1 MIISALPVSYYPP
14 KRYSTPSAWKV
25 GEPHPNQLKPMNFRE
40 ALSLDWCSM
49 TRENQ
54 EVWLYPIASQGGPP
68 LRPSREGRGL
78 NTDLIKRELDIDL
91 FTSGIFID
99 LDDEHAHKSPD
110 GRSDQAFFELV
121 EHITQPFRNMQGA
134 FYYRTLRGARIGL
147 IFETPVELSLGDRAR
162 RAFFLQ
168 LEQMFSEHDQVEVDK
183 GSTQITRGF
192 AAPHIYKKGERVTA
206 DFAQLFIHPE
216 DMSLNYVNILA
227 ERWTAHL
234 KSAADSA
241 SAADSERGPKASQSA
256 AAREGAEGQ
265 ASRAPK
271 GSQHPRVFIGSG
283 FNRDDLDGTE
293 QYNLLRDILWKTS
306 HMLIQQP
313 QIFTQFAQLLD
324 QEICS
329 GRRQEKGDLE
339 ALIRA
344 CLDKAPAFDPDQLE
358 IGSVAPPAPVDLL
371 DFPELKPLRRTFTAP
386 LDDLKIAQAVL
397 ESMGDEPAP
406 IWHGEGLRRYRHE
419 TGVWELYRPS
429 KLERIFLKLE
439 GAQYENDKGEW
450 RPIPIKHATV
460 TTGVKMLASVTG
472 AGEVE
477 TPFDTAPMG
486 VVLGQHFIS
495 AGLTGLKVQPRG
507 PEFYAIHHLDYE
519 LSPYLLQYW
528 DDEDTG
534 HAPKAPPVFTRSFLA
549 RSLHRAPDLDETEET
564 IKQEIE
570 AKIITI
576 GEWLGLALLGL
587 CTREATALVAHGPGS
602 NGKSILSKLII
613 DLFGAERTAHLA
625 PQAMKE
631 RFSRAQLFGAAVN
644 VVSEMPES
652 DLLESDTIK
661 AMISGDAITVENK
674 GEKPFRMIP
683 RAAHFFAA
691 NTLPASRDRSHGLWR
706 RLIPIEFHHI
716 FTREDRDPEML
727 DKLRAEY
734 DLLVPW
740 ALDLA
745 RQYIE
750 RGGYRHQKMIDQWRG
765 SWRVETDSLAAF
777 IDAQCEM
784 VNLDQGTSAR
794 DLWEAFRSWAED
806 VGQSG
811 AAKMSLAVFGR
822 SLHSQPSI
830 VKIRRVTNG
839 KKNTIYN
846 VKLAQTTTE
855 VNQWITKQN
864 TNHSL

>member
-1 MIISALPVSYYPP
+1 MLLGALSVSYFNG
-14 KRYSTPSAWKV
+14 RYSTPSAWKV
-25 GEPHPNQLKPMNFRE
+25 GEPHPNQLKPMGFRE
-40 ALSLDWCSM
+40 ALAFDWCTV
-49 TRENQ
+49 TRNNQ
-54 EVWLYPIASQGGPP
+54 EAWLYPIAAQGGPP

-91 FTSGIFID
+91 FTSGIFVD
-99 LDDEHAHKSPD
+99 LDDEAAHKSKSPD

-121 EHITQPFRNMQGA
+121 ERIIEPFKNMQGA

-168 LEQMFSEHDQVEVDK
+168 LEQMFSEHNQVEVDK

-192 AAPHIYKKGERVTA
+192 AAPHIYKKGERVTP
-206 DFAQLFIHPE
+206 DFAKLYIHPE
-216 DMSLNYVNILA
+216 DMSIHFINILA
-227 ERWTAHL
+227 DRWTAHL
-234 KSAADSA
+234 KSVGDSA
-241 SAADSERGPKASQSA
+241 SAADSERRPQASQSA
-256 AAREGAEGQ
+256 SAREGAEGQ

-271 GSQHPRVFIGSG
+271 KDKKPLLIIPHDLQTRE
-283 FNRDDLDGTE
+283 LDGTQRHDLFRGAVFKLSHWVQDE
-293 QYNLLRDILWKTS
+293 ALLRDLS
-306 HMLIQQP
+306 
-313 QIFTQFAQLLD
+313 AVLD
-324 QEICS
+324 QYLCN
-329 GRRQEKGDLE
+329 GRRAEKGE
-339 ALIRA
+339 LIRYV
-344 CLDKAPAFDPDQLE
+344 DQAIELATIHDDVE
-358 IGSVAPPAPVDLL
+358 IAEGIAPPAPVDLL

-460 TTGVKMLASVTG
+460 TTGVKMLASITG
-472 AGEVE
+472 AGEIE

-486 VVLGQHFIS
+486 VVLGQHFVS

-507 PEFYAIHHLDYE
+507 PEYYAIHALDYE
-519 LSPYLLQYW
+519 LSPQLLMYW
-528 DDEDTG
+528 DNEDTG
-534 HAPKAPPVFTRSFLA
+534 HAPKAPPIFTRSFLA
-549 RSLHRAPDLDETEET
+549 RSLYHTPEFDETEET
-564 IKQEIE
+564 VKQEIE

-602 NGKSILSKLII
+602 NGKSVLAALIT

-691 NTLPASRDRSHGLWR
+691 NTLPASIDRSHGLWR

-716 FTREDRDPEML
+716 FTREDRDPELL

-750 RGGYRHQKMIDQWRG
+750 RGGYRHQQMIDQWRG

-777 IDAQCEM
+777 IDSQCEL
-784 VNLDQGTSAR
+784 VDIDQGTSAR
-794 DLWEAFRSWAED
+794 DLWSTFKIWAED

-811 AAKMSLAVFGR
+811 AAKMSLTAFTR
-822 SLHSQPSI
+822 SVSAQPN
-830 VKIRRVTNG
+830 VKKTRKRPAGKVTNPIAHFNL
-839 KKNTIYN
+839 KLIQEEKTI
-846 VKLAQTTTE
+846 
-855 VNQWITKQN
+855 NQWNIK
-864 TNHSL
+864 